1 MAVYRLEKDVG
12 SKDEDNLP
20 LLTSLKMALSDYR
33 VSSHILAHVEAGPLR
48 RRR

>member
-20 LLTSLKMALSDYR
+20 LLTSLKMALGDYR
-33 VSSHILAHVEAGPLR
+33 VRPDSSLLDVDLHFIC
-48 RRR
+48 